1 MVSPSAALRAGDNK
15 LVERFS
21 DGSVELFNLK
31 EIEGEHNDL
40 SETMP
45 EMTKKLNTMLHQ
57 WREDTDAYMPTDK
70 IKE

>member
-1 MVSPSAALRAGDNK
+1 LVSPSAALRAGDTK

-31 EIEGEHNDL
+31 EDEGEHNDL

-45 EMTKKLNTMLHQ
+45 EMTKKLKTMLH
-57 WREDTDAYMPTDK
+57 
-70 IKE
+70 

>member
-1 MVSPSAALRAGDNK
+1 VSPSAALRAGDYK

-31 EIEGEHNDL
+31 EDEGEHHDL

-45 EMTKKLNTMLHQ
+45 EMTETLKAMLHQ

-70 IKE
+70 IKK

>member
-1 MVSPSAALRAGDNK
+1 MSPSAALRAGDTK

-31 EIEGEHNDL
+31 EIEGEHTDL

-45 EMTKKLNTMLHQ
+45 EMTKKLKTMLHQ

-70 IKE
+70 IKK